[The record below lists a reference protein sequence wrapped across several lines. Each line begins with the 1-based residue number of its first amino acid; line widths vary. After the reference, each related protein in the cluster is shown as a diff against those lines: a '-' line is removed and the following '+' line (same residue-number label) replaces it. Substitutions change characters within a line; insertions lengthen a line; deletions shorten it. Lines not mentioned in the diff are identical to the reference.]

1 MRYHVL
7 RRKTQKEKNM
17 LTLIFI
23 FMMLGF
29 VGKVLW
35 LAFKATWG
43 LTKVLM
49 YIVFAPLML
58 VILFASGFAYAAFI
72 LLIIA
77 GVSALIRAD

>member
-1 MRYHVL
+1 
-7 RRKTQKEKNM
+7 M
-17 LTLIFI
+17 LTLIFA
-23 FMMLGF
+23 FMLLGF

-58 VILFASGFAYAAFI
+58 VILFASGCSIYTAYNSWRERI
-72 LLIIA
+72 DK
-77 GVSALIRAD
+77 G

>member
-1 MRYHVL
+1 
-7 RRKTQKEKNM
+7 M
-17 LTLIFI
+17 LTLIFA
-23 FMMLGF
+23 FMLLGF

-58 VILFASGFAYAAFI
+58 SYCLHRD
-72 LLIIA
+72 LLMQH
-77 GVSALIRAD
+77 LYCL

>member
-1 MRYHVL
+1 
-7 RRKTQKEKNM
+7 M
-17 LTLIFI
+17 LTLIFA
-23 FMMLGF
+23 FMLLGF

-35 LAFKATWG
+35 FAFKATWG

-77 GVSALIRAD
+77 GVNALIRVN